1 MKGLL
6 SSLVLLSLVGGLAAQ
21 SPEPTAGRPV
31 QVIADD
37 VDYIRYEEEAELP
50 SRLQT
55 AVVRFEK
62 GGNLVDLVGV
72 VHLGDAAYYENLNEL
87 LKGYDAVLYE
97 MVGGASP
104 GTRTVAAPEAA
115 SEAAPEMAALRR
127 LQELARSFLSLE
139 FQADRIDYSARNFVH
154 ADVAWGEFS
163 ALMQARNQSFST
175 LFTRALSLAEE
186 GNVAGLPN
194 DEEAMAA
201 MMRRVFTAVMSGD
214 GNELKRGIAPLISE
228 SESFI
233 TQLEGDD
240 GTVLVSERNR
250 VVMEVLAEESGVRGG
265 GKFAVFYGAGHM
277 PDLERRLLAEGFTKG
292 ETIWLDAWSIPAT
305 EIAAADSSGPAGGA
319 PSSADVLGRLLED
332 NPGIMTT
339 IQQLGSLLEELRAA
353 AEGQSVE

>member
-1 MKGLL
+1 MKILF

-21 SPEPTAGRPV
+21 SPAPTAGRPV
-31 QVIADD
+31 PAITEE
-37 VDYIRYEEEAELP
+37 VDYIRYEEQAGLP

-62 GGNLVDLVGV
+62 RGNLVDLVGV
-72 VHLGDAAYYENLNEL
+72 VHLGDAGYYENLNEL
-87 LKGYDAVLYE
+87 LKEYDAVLYE

-104 GTRTVAAPEAA
+104 GTGAAAAPEAA
-115 SEAAPEMAALRR
+115 PEMVALRR
-127 LQELARSFLSLE
+127 LQEMARSFLGLE

-154 ADVAWGEFS
+154 ADVAWGEFAS
-163 ALMQARNQSFST
+163 LMQARNQSFST

-186 GNVAGLPN
+186 GGVAGLPN

-201 MMRRVFTAVMSGD
+201 MMRRILAAVMSGD

-228 SESFI
+228 SEAFI
-233 TQLEGDD
+233 TRLEGDD

-250 VVMEVLAEESGVRGG
+250 VVMEVLAEESEVRGG
-265 GKFAVFYGAGHM
+265 GKFAIFYGAGHM
-277 PDLERRLLAEGFTKG
+277 PDLERRLLADGFTKG
-292 ETIWLDAWSIPAT
+292 ESIWLDAWSIPDA
-305 EIAAADSSGPAGGA
+305 EVAAADASGAA

-339 IQQLGSLLEELRAA
+339 IQQLGSLLESLRAA
-353 AEGQSVE
+353 GEGQPVE